1 MIQINTGLFN
11 PNNRRTEYV
20 PASLRT
26 DIRRM
31 NRGNVTSIKNTNAKN
46 INVRTRTNQAELL
59 RALDKAE
66 DLRDEI
72 TLKLSRGELSE
83 EGLKN
88 MNNKLTLLNQHIPK
102 NSEVPLVLGSFKK
115 GGMVKKTGLYQ
126 LHKGEKVIP
135 VKDVK
140 KKK

>member
-102 NSEVPLVLGSFKK
+102 DMEIPEVLGSFKK